1 VSPAP
6 GSSAPGEAIQLRAD
20 LADLAALIERA
31 SADLAL
37 GEEPSNFPAAL
48 EGAGDER

>member
-1 VSPAP
+1 MSDTDRAL
-6 GSSAPGEAIQLRAD
+6 SAS

-37 GEEPSNFPAAL
+37 GEEPSNFVAAL
-48 EGAGDER
+48 EGDGDE